1 MALTLESLRSQGA
14 LPQEMADEVFKRV
27 TETSVIGQ
35 VAGRTDM
42 TMNGGKYL
50 IDAGVIEADI
60 VEEGKPKPVSDLA
73 LGYVEA
79 IPLKAAVI
87 VPWTRE
93 ARLANPAG
101 IFDRLQAKLVEAIN
115 QQIDAAAIYGKSV
128 KSKKDIPN
136 VAYLNQSTN
145 RVKLGTNAKNKGGLR
160 ADVLQGY
167 DAVQDSGHDFASFI
181 ADPRARSIFASA
193 TDTAGRPLFDSGNT
207 LGNTA
212 TNILG
217 LPAAFGKA
225 VSGRYGNNNPDTGVR
240 MIGGDFA
247 NNLKFGFIDNIT
259 VRMTDQATIGGVS
272 MFETNQEAALVE
284 AIFSY
289 VIRDVDAFAVY
300 EAEKASAGGSNGGSN
315 GGSTGGADT
324 EEPAA

>member
-1 MALTLESLRSQGA
+1 MALTLDSLKKQGA
-14 LPQEMADEVFKRV
+14 LPQEMSDEIFKRV
-27 TETSVIGQ
+27 TETSTITQ
-35 VAGRTDM
+35 VAGRADM

-50 IDAGVIEADI
+50 IDAGVVEADI
-60 VEEGKPKPVSDLA
+60 VEEGKPKPTSDLT

-79 IPLKAAVI
+79 VPLKAAVI

-101 IFDRLQAKLVEAIN
+101 IFDRIQEKLVEAIN
-115 QQIDAAAIYGKSV
+115 QQIDAAVIYGKSV
-128 KSKKDIPN
+128 KSKQTIPN

-145 RVKLGTNAKNKGGLR
+145 RVKLGTTALNKGGLR

-167 DAVQDSGHDFASFI
+167 DLVADGGYDFTGFV
-181 ADPRARSIFASA
+181 ADPRARSIFAGA
-193 TDTAGRPLFDSGNT
+193 TDTAGRPLFDASNT

-217 LPAAFGKA
+217 IPAAFGKA
-225 VSGRYGNNNPDTGVR
+225 VSGRYGNGNPDTGVR

-247 NNLKFGFIDNIT
+247 NNLKFGFIDNIS
-259 VRMTDQATIGGVS
+259 VRMTDEATIGGVS

-289 VIRDVDAFAVY
+289 VIRDVDAFSVY
-300 EAEKASAGGSNGGSN
+300 EGEKAAAGGDAGAE
-315 GGSTGGADT
+315 TGDQ
-324 EEPAA
+324 

>member
-1 MALTLESLRSQGA
+1 MALTLESLKTAGSLPPEMSQ
-14 LPQEMADEVFKRV
+14 EVFKRV
-27 TETSVIGQ
+27 TETSTIAQ

-42 TMNGGKYL
+42 HINGGKYL
-50 IDAGVIEADI
+50 IDSGVIEADI
-60 VEEGKPKPVSDLA
+60 VEEGKPKPTSE
-73 LGYVEA
+73 LGLGFVDA

-93 ARLANPAG
+93 ARLSNPGG
-101 IFDRLQAKLVEAIN
+101 IFDRLQEKLVEAIN
-115 QQIDAAAIYGKSV
+115 QQIDAATIYGKSV
-128 KSKKDIPN
+128 KSKADIPN
-136 VAYLNQSTN
+136 VSYLNQSTN
-145 RVKLGTNAKNKGGLR
+145 RVVLGTNTKAKGGLR

-167 DAVQDSGHDFASFI
+167 DAVADAGYDFTGFV

-193 TDTAGRPLFDSGNT
+193 TDTSGRPLFDSGNT
-207 LGNTA
+207 LGNTT

-217 LPAAFGKA
+217 LPAAFGRA
-225 VSGRYGNNNPDTGVR
+225 VSGRYGNANPDTGVR

-247 NNLKFGFIDNIT
+247 NNLKFGFIDNIS

-300 EAEKASAGGSNGGSN
+300 ED
-315 GGSTGGADT
+315 GAVTDPEVPEVP
-324 EEPAA
+324 EEPEA